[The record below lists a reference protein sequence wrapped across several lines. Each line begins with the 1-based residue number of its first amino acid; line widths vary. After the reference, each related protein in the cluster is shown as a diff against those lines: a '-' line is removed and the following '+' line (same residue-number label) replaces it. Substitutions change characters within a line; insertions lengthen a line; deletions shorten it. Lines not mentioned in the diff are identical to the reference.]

1 MQFWLCP
8 LLAFLMGSVPFG
20 LLIGRLRGIDIRH
33 HGSGNIG
40 ATNVLRV
47 MGKAYGIPCLLLDAL
62 KGFVPVVLAINA
74 IQIDG
79 RPAAVPFG
87 LPADWMLT
95 VDSAGAL
102 RAQAAH
108 IVTALCAVL
117 GHNYSPWTGFRGGKG
132 IATSAGVLAALMPFG
147 LVVLLAIWAVL
158 FLATR
163 YVSVASLGAALS
175 LPFLT
180 LWGAWFHGRLQDGTW
195 NRPLF
200 FFAVLVALLAL
211 WTHRGN
217 LRRLRDGTEHRFA
230 SKRG

>member
-180 LWGAWFHGRLQDGTW
+180 LWDAWFHGRLQDGTW